1 MPFENAVPLELIV
14 SDKIWKPYL
23 VPSFAVLPHLAA
35 IGIGGSGLLLWATG
49 LVAVAALGWLGYQQQ
64 RELSAL
70 RSESQR
76 YRAQSVRQHHT
87 LGELRSGLSAEAD
100 GVRSEVERVRTLIA
114 EAVRHLGA
122 AFEDITRQSKTQE
135 TAMAR
140 LLVRNG
146 ESGEG
151 INVRRFAEAAA
162 GLMNNLVDSLA
173 QVSRQ
178 SLTTVQQIDAMV
190 KHLDA
195 IFDLLGDVKTIADQT
210 NLLALNAAIE
220 AARAG
225 EAGRGFAVVAEE
237 VRNLSERS
245 TSFNEQIRKLVS
257 NSKEAV
263 ASVRDT
269 VGTMASRDLSL
280 SEEARGEA
288 SRLINQVDEINR
300 GLSTGIQDVATAREQ
315 IHVAVGLA
323 IRCLQFEDISTQALA
338 TAQKHAKRIDAI
350 NAEAVALDP
359 QSDAAPQRAS
369 SANESEQEVWRVPPH
384 RPVAQVSMQS
394 GAVELF

>member
-1 MPFENAVPLELIV
+1 VPFEIAVPLELIV
-14 SDKIWKPYL
+14 SDKIWKPFL
-23 VPSFAVLPHLAA
+23 IPSFAVLPHLAA
-35 IGIGGSGLLLWATG
+35 IGIGASGLLLWVTG

-64 RELSAL
+64 RELRTL

-76 YRAQSVRQHHT
+76 YRAQSVRQHVT
-87 LGELRSGLSAEAD
+87 LGELRNGLSAEAD
-100 GVRSEVERVRTLIA
+100 GVRQEVERVRTLIA
-114 EAVRHLGA
+114 EAVRHLGS

-140 LLVRNG
+140 LLVKNG
-146 ESGEG
+146 ESNEG

-280 SEEARGEA
+280 SEDARGEA
-288 SRLINQVDEINR
+288 GRLISQVDEINR
-300 GLSTGIQDVATAREQ
+300 GLSAGIQDVAAAREQ
-315 IHVAVGLA
+315 IHVAVGMA

-338 TAQKHAKRIDAI
+338 TAQKHARRIDAI

-359 QSDAAPQRAS
+359 QSDAAPQRTS
-369 SANESEQEVWRVPPH
+369 PANEPEQETWRVPPH

>member
-1 MPFENAVPLELIV
+1 M
-14 SDKIWKPYL
+14 SDKIWKPL
-23 VPSFAVLPHLAA
+23 LIPTIAVVPHLAA
-35 IGIGGSGLLLWATG
+35 IVLGMNGALLWATG
-49 LVAVAALGWLGYQQQ
+49 LIAVAALGWAGFQQQ
-64 RELSAL
+64 RELQSL
-70 RSESQR
+70 RDENQR
-76 YRAQSVRQHHT
+76 HRSRSVRQHQT
-87 LGELRSGLSAEAD
+87 LGELRNGLSAEAS
-100 GVRSEVERVRTLIA
+100 GVNQEVERVRGLIA
-114 EAVRHLGA
+114 EAVRHLGS
-122 AFEDITRQSKTQE
+122 AFEDITRQSKSQE
-135 TAMAR
+135 AAMAR
-140 LLVRNG
+140 LMVRNG
-146 ESGEG
+146 ESGDG
-151 INVRRFAEAAA
+151 VNVRRFAEAAA

-195 IFDLLGDVKTIADQT
+195 IFELLGDVKTIADQT

-245 TSFNEQIRKLVS
+245 TSFNEQIRKLVY
-257 NSKEAV
+257 NSKDAV

-280 SEEARGEA
+280 SEDARGEVA
-288 SRLINQVDEINR
+288 RLLTQVDEINR
-300 GLSTGIQDVATAREQ
+300 GLSAGIQDVGAAREQ
-315 IHVAVGLA
+315 IHNAVGLA

-338 TAQKHAKRIDAI
+338 TAQRHARRIDAI

-359 QSDAAPQRAS
+359 QSDAPATV
-369 SANESEQEVWRVPPH
+369 SAQEQEVWRAPPH